1 MKILKIVLACIC
13 ITTLSVSCKSARSVV
28 AKGEINDKLSS
39 RQLIKENSKQEAK
52 FKTLQARVKID
63 VIQDLK
69 ESSYTVN
76 LRMEKD
82 KTIWISATLGLAR
95 AMITPNS
102 VKFYDKINNQ
112 YFDGDYELLSNLLG
126 VDLNY
131 GKVQSLLIGEPLFDL
146 KEGDYIIS
154 TNENSY
160 ILQPKDQSAI
170 LELFLLF
177 NPSHFK
183 MDSQQ
188 LLQPLK
194 NRFLQIDYLSYQ
206 EAGKDILPQNLKII
220 AVEDSEELNVTLE
233 YKSVSVN
240 EKLRFPFKI
249 PSGFEEIIIENA
261 K

>member
-1 MKILKIVLACIC
+1 MRILKICCIC
-13 ITTLSVSCKSARSVV
+13 VCIALAGSCKSTRSVV
-28 AKGEINDKLSS
+28 AKGEINDKLTA
-39 RQLIKENSKQEAK
+39 RQLIKENNKQEAK

-63 VIQDLK
+63 VIEDLK

-95 AMITPNS
+95 AMITPKS
-102 VKFYDKINNQ
+102 VRFYDKINNQ

-126 VDLNY
+126 IDLDFK
-131 GKVQSLLIGEPLFDL
+131 KVQSLLIGEALFNL
-146 KEGDYIIS
+146 KDDSYIIS
-154 TNENSY
+154 TNQDSY
-160 ILQPKDQSAI
+160 ILQPENQSAL

-194 NRFLQIDYLSYQ
+194 KRFLQIDYLKYQ
-206 EAGKDILPQNLKII
+206 EVENEILPQNLKII
-220 AVEDSEELNVTLE
+220 AVEDSEELNVVME
-233 YKSVSVN
+233 YKSVSIN
-240 EKLRFPFKI
+240 EDVRFPFKI
-249 PSGFEEIIIENA
+249 PSGFEEIILEDA

>member
-1 MKILKIVLACIC
+1 MKILKISLFCLL
-13 ITTLSVSCKSARSVV
+13 ITMATSCKSARSVV
-28 AKGEINDKLSS
+28 ASGKVDANLSTK
-39 RQLIKENSKQEAK
+39 QLIKENGKRDAR
-52 FKTLQARVKID
+52 FKTLQAKVKID
-63 VIQDLK
+63 IIQDLK

-95 AMITPNS
+95 AMITPNN

-126 VDLNY
+126 IELNY
-131 GKVQSLLIGEPLFDL
+131 DKVQSLLIGEPLYDL
-146 KEGDYIIS
+146 NDDKYIIS
-154 TNENSY
+154 TNEESY
-160 ILQPKDQSAI
+160 ILQPKHQDLF

-188 LLQPLK
+188 LLQPSK
-194 NRFLQIDYLSYQ
+194 KRFLQIDYLGYQ
-206 EAGKDILPQNLKII
+206 EVDKEILPQNMKII
-220 AVEDSEELNVTLE
+220 AIEDTEELNIVME

-240 EKLRFPFKI
+240 EEVRFPFKI
-249 PSGFEEIIIENA
+249 PSGFDEIVLENA

>member
-1 MKILKIVLACIC
+1 MFVALGI
-13 ITTLSVSCKSARSVV
+13 SCKSGRSIV
-28 AKGEINDKLSS
+28 ASGEVDVKLSAK
-39 RQLIKENSKQEAK
+39 QLIKESGKRNAR
-52 FKTLQARVKID
+52 FKTLQAKVKID
-63 VIQDLK
+63 IIQDLK

-95 AMITPNS
+95 AMITPNR
-102 VKFYDKINNQ
+102 VQFYDKINNQ
-112 YFDGDYELLSNLLG
+112 YFDGNYKLLSDLLG
-126 VDLNY
+126 VELNFE
-131 GKVQSLLIGEPLFDL
+131 KVQSLLIGEPLYNL
-146 KEGDYIIS
+146 KDDIYIIS
-154 TNENSY
+154 MSDNSY
-160 ILQPKDQSAI
+160 ILQPKDQNAL

-194 NRFLQIDYLSYQ
+194 KRFLQIDYLGYQ
-206 EAGKDILPQNLKII
+206 DVEKEILPQNIKII
-220 AVEDSEELNVTLE
+220 AVEDTEELNVVLE

-240 EKLRFPFKI
+240 EEVRFPFRI
-249 PSGFEEIIIENA
+249 PSGFDEIILFDA

>member
-1 MKILKIVLACIC
+1 MRIIKISLIFAFVILGI
-13 ITTLSVSCKSARSVV
+13 SCKSARSVV
-28 AKGEINDKLSS
+28 ASGKVDSRLSS
-39 RQLIKENSKQEAK
+39 KQLIKENGKRDAK
-52 FKTLQARVKID
+52 FKTLQAKVKID
-63 VIQDLK
+63 IIQDLK

-95 AMITPNS
+95 AMITPDK
-102 VKFYDKINNQ
+102 VRFYDKINNQ
-112 YFDGDYELLSNLLG
+112 YFDGDYQLLSNLLG
-126 VDLNY
+126 VELNY
-131 GKVQSLLIGEPLFDL
+131 NKVQSLLIGEPLYEL
-146 KEGDYIIS
+146 KDSNYEIS
-154 TNENSY
+154 TNEASY
-160 ILQPKDQSAI
+160 ILQPKNQSAL

-194 NRFLQIDYLSYQ
+194 KRFLQIDYTGYQ
-206 EAGKDILPQNLKII
+206 EVDKEILPQNIKII
-220 AVEDSEELNVTLE
+220 AVENSEELNVSLE

-240 EKLRFPFKI
+240 EDVRFPFRI
-249 PSGFEEIIIENA
+249 PSGFDEIILDDA

>member
-1 MKILKIVLACIC
+1 MKILKISLLCLFV
-13 ITTLSVSCKSARSVV
+13 TFGTSCKSTRSVV
-28 AKGEINDKLSS
+28 ASGKVDSNLSAK
-39 RQLIKENSKQEAK
+39 QLIKENGKRDAR
-52 FKTLQARVKID
+52 FKTLQAKVKID
-63 VIQDLK
+63 IIQDLK

-95 AMITPNS
+95 AMITPNN

-126 VDLNY
+126 IELNY
-131 GKVQSLLIGEPLFDL
+131 DKVQSLLIGEPLYDL
-146 KEGDYIIS
+146 NDDKYIIS
-154 TNENSY
+154 TNEASY
-160 ILQPKDQSAI
+160 ILQPKNQDLF

-188 LLQPLK
+188 LLQPSK
-194 NRFLQIDYLSYQ
+194 KRFLQIDYLGYQ
-206 EAGKDILPQNLKII
+206 EVDKEILPQNMKII
-220 AVEDSEELNVTLE
+220 AVEDTEELNIVME

-240 EKLRFPFKI
+240 EEVRFPFKI
-249 PSGFEEIIIENA
+249 PSGFDEIVLENA

>member
-1 MKILKIVLACIC
+1 MKILKIGLVCIFLAIV
-13 ITTLSVSCKSARSVV
+13 VSCKPAQSVV
-28 AKGEINDKLSS
+28 AKGEINEKLSAK
-39 RQLIKENSKQEAK
+39 QLIKENTKQDAK
-52 FKTLQARVKID
+52 FKTLQAKVKID

-95 AMITPNS
+95 AMITPDS

-126 VDLNY
+126 IDLDY
-131 GKVQSLLIGEPLFDL
+131 DKVQSLLIGEALFNL
-146 KEGDYIIS
+146 KDDTYIIS
-154 TNENSY
+154 TNEDSY
-160 ILQPKDQSAI
+160 ILQPKNQDAL

-194 NRFLQIDYLSYQ
+194 KRFLQIDYLSYQ
-206 EAGKDILPQNLKII
+206 EVDKEILPQNLKII
-220 AVEDSEELNVTLE
+220 AVEGSEELNVVME

-240 EKLRFPFKI
+240 EDVRFPFRI
-249 PSGFEEIIIENA
+249 PSGFEEIILEDA

>member
-1 MKILKIVLACIC
+1 MKILKIGLVCIG
-13 ITTLSVSCKSARSVV
+13 IALSTSCKSARSVV
-28 AKGEINDKLSS
+28 AKGEVNEKLSA
-39 RQLIKENSKQEAK
+39 RQLIKENTRQDAR
-52 FKTLQARVKID
+52 FKTLQAKVKID
-63 VIQDLK
+63 IIQDLK

-76 LRMEKD
+76 LRMAKD

-95 AMITPNS
+95 AMITPDS

-126 VDLNY
+126 IDLNFD
-131 GKVQSLLIGEPLFDL
+131 KVQSLLIGESLYNL
-146 KEGDYIIS
+146 KDDTYIIS
-154 TNENSY
+154 TNEESY
-160 ILQPKDQSAI
+160 ILQPKDQNAL

-177 NPSHFK
+177 NPSHYK

-194 NRFLQIDYLSYQ
+194 KRFLQIDYLKYQ
-206 EAGKDILPQNLKII
+206 EVEKEILPQNIKII
-220 AVEDSEELNVTLE
+220 AVEESEELNVVME

-240 EKLRFPFKI
+240 QDLRFPFRI
-249 PSGFEEIIIENA
+249 PSGFEEIILEDV